1 MIKMSPAEAEKSK
14 NHLKVREA
22 MDIYYRKAYY
32 NRVKPK
38 YKVGD
43 IVRVVSVFFINLI
56 KITI

>member
-1 MIKMSPAEAEKSK
+1 MSPAEAEKSK